1 MTPDIKYSELER
13 LAYISGQLEL
23 ARLYDKA
30 AVYASID
37 SDALAEVAE
46 KGLDNIKEAEY
57 NRGYEAGKQ
66 AASDAELLAQ
76 VDRLT
81 TDVNQKDENF
91 AVLLQA
97 FDRLLKWLQSD
108 DAKTIKNRK
117 QGIQSVESWLRKW
130 R

>member
-1 MTPDIKYSELER
+1 MTDYTELER
-13 LAYISGQLEL
+13 HAYVAGHPEL
-23 ARLYDKA
+23 AELYAKA
-30 AVYASID
+30 AELDSID
-37 SDALAEVAE
+37 LGV
-46 KGLDNIKEAEY
+46 IKEAEY
-57 NRGYEAGKQ
+57 NRGYEDGKQ